1 MESAPAV
8 DLSITLEGTQLMA
21 QLTGQ
26 QKFKSRESATVF
38 FYRVVEATLEFQ
50 LDAGGAA
57 TGVRLRQGPVNQL
70 APRKWYH

>member
-1 MESAPAV
+1 M
-8 DLSITLEGTQLMA
+8 SITLEGTQLMA

-26 QKFKSRESATVF
+26 QKFPIFAESATLF

-70 APRKWYH
+70 APRK